1 MNDPQALAQ
10 AFERHRRYLF
20 GLCYRMCGTGAD
32 AEDLVQETF
41 ERALK
46 HPPEGAADDLKPW
59 LVRVAMNA
67 SRDHLRRRRRQGYVG
82 PWLPGPLET
91 PPDAPELQ
99 GSEGP
104 DARYGRLESLSLAF
118 MCALEALTPRQR
130 AVLLLRDVFDFSVRE
145 TAEAAELSE
154 SNVKTTLHRAR
165 AALAEY
171 DAARSP
177 LTAESQARALRALQ
191 AFLVH
196 VMTGNQEAL
205 RALLRDDVVMHND
218 GAGEFF
224 AAQKPVVGFEKVA
237 TFHRKTRRLGLA
249 RARFVVLNGLP
260 ALVIDSPSSEARL
273 ARRLVAW
280 VQLDA
285 QGKIARI
292 DWQMATRKLPVAL
305 FDSLSLPGPG
315 LWLQALRAALLTP
328 APRAWLLPAAR
339 RLLGRVPLSP

>member
-1 MNDPQALAQ
+1 
-10 AFERHRRYLF
+10 
-20 GLCYRMCGTGAD
+20 
-32 AEDLVQETF
+32 VQETF
-41 ERALK
+41 ERALR
-46 HPPEGAADDLKPW
+46 HPPEGAVDDLKPW

-67 SRDHLRRRRRQGYVG
+67 SRDHLRRRRRQAYLG

-118 MCALEALTPRQR
+118 MCALEALTPSQR

-145 TAEAAELSE
+145 AAEAAELSE

-165 AALAEY
+165 AAMADY
-171 DAARSP
+171 DAVRSP
-177 LTAESQARALRALQ
+177 ITPESQARALRALQ

-205 RALLRDDVVMHND
+205 RALLREDVVMHND

-224 AAQKPVVGFEKVA
+224 AAQKPVIGFQKVI
-237 TFHRKTRRLGLA
+237 TFHRKTRRFGLA
-249 RARFVVLNGLP
+249 RAGFVLLNGLP
-260 ALVIDSPSSEARL
+260 ALVIDSPSREPRL
-273 ARRLVAW
+273 ALRLVAW

-285 QGKIARI
+285 QGKVARI
-292 DWQMATRKLPVAL
+292 DWQMATRKLPEAL
-305 FDSLSLPGPG
+305 FDALPRPGPA
-315 LWLQALRAALLTP
+315 LWMEAFRAALL
-328 APRAWLLPAAR
+328 APPPSAWLLPAAR
-339 RLLGRVPLSP
+339 RVLEWGRGAILRERGKLRRGGRARHSQRG